1 MIKPKALGYAQVSA
15 QKKREKVDIAGTMR
29 ARRVEGTKSDFSDP
43 RSNKAFLVIGMTTE
57 S

>member
-43 RSNKAFLVIGMTTE
+43 RSNKAFVVIGMTTE